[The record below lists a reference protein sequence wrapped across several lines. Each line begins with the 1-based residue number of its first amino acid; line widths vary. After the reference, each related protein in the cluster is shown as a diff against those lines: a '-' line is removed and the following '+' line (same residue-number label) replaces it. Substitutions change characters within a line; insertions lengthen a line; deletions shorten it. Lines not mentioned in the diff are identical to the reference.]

1 MKVFR
6 ELYQY
11 RELLKTNIKKEIRGK
26 YKGSW
31 LGVVWTFLN
40 PLLMLA
46 VYSFVFP
53 YILRVNVEN
62 YTIFMIVALIP
73 WNFFTAAIQMGT
85 GSEVANGAILKKVY
99 FPREIIPIS
108 ITTSQLVNFLIT
120 CIIMFAFII
129 FSGVGFSIHLLLFPV
144 LVLIQY
150 LITLALTFILSAITV
165 FVRDVDHFVS
175 VILMLGFYATP
186 IVYQAN
192 MLPAKFQWIL
202 NLNPMAQ
209 LVEAYRA
216 ILYYHQMP
224 HWSVLGIWGIGS
236 IFLVII
242 GYKIFKKLEPVLAQG
257 AASKGNHL
265 VAFCFVVINSY
276 ICYNVLRYK
285 DGKGIKKTKRGIS
298 W

>member
-1 MKVFR
+1 MKIFK
-6 ELYQY
+6 ELYNY

-31 LGVVWTFLN
+31 LGILWTFLN

-73 WNFFTAAIQMGT
+73 WNFFTTAIQTGT
-85 GSEVANGAILKKVY
+85 GSVVANGNILKKVY

-120 CIIMFAFII
+120 CIIMFIFII
-129 FSGVGFSIHLLLFPV
+129 FSGVGFSYHVIIFPL

-150 LITLALTFILSAITV
+150 IITLAFTFVLSALTV
-165 FVRDVDHFVS
+165 FVRDIDHFVS
-175 VILMLGFYATP
+175 VVLMLGFYATP

-192 MLPAKFQWIL
+192 MLPEKFQWAL
-202 NLNPMAQ
+202 KVNPMAQ
-209 LVEAYRA
+209 IVEAYRA
-216 ILYYHQMP
+216 ILYYHKTPNWEM
-224 HWSVLGIWGIGS
+224 LGIWGILS
-236 IFLVII
+236 VALLVL
-242 GYKIFKKLEPVLAQG
+242 GYMIFKKLEK
-257 AASKGNHL
+257 S
-265 VAFCFVVINSY
+265 FVEE
-276 ICYNVLRYK
+276 L
-285 DGKGIKKTKRGIS
+285 
-298 W
+298 